1 MGRPQHV
8 SGSRDRRADGGGA
21 GTPAEG
27 RERGRQGPGPA
38 GLMARGLEVT
48 DGEVGSSL
56 QLLGI
61 RSDPQVE
68 LKSILSWRRWKY
80 NRCRESLLECP
91 SSDGKET
98 SRETGAAVNPS
109 LGRRPPPGRDGSK
122 LPSPPPSGRRL
133 APRGL
138 GRLLTFS
145 SKT

>member
-1 MGRPQHV
+1 MVHGQPGVCVARGWDG
-8 SGSRDRRADGGGA
+8 SGTAPAREREPGRRADGGGA

-68 LKSILSWRRWKY
+68 VKSILS
-80 NRCRESLLECP
+80 
-91 SSDGKET
+91 
-98 SRETGAAVNPS
+98 
-109 LGRRPPPGRDGSK
+109 
-122 LPSPPPSGRRL
+122 
-133 APRGL
+133 
-138 GRLLTFS
+138 
-145 SKT
+145 